1 MSGKNYSSESLPY
14 NNRENSVVNLI
25 FYQISSQKFFILYFL
40 FWCIRF
46 INIDQPILEGG
57 GVRQLM
63 TASVSR
69 FLFIEGISL
78 KNFLYPKM
86 YMADYSTYY
95 LIEMP
100 LYNTL
105 MALLCKI
112 YGSYEE
118 WIGRFISILLSGLA
132 GIYFYRFLVNHTSH
146 RIAKIALILY
156 SISPLSIIYTRAIQ
170 PNPSMLFFL
179 MGTVFYYDNYLRN
192 PFWKTFFKT
201 MIFGAFL
208 FLLNA
213 SLQTIGILLLCMTL
227 SILGLRALTNW
238 KIYLLAICMLVPC
251 WLWIFHANIFGQS
264 FVPKYLLGQ
273 KLFLGPIGGN
283 FSDIFQFETATLEDK
298 MPFLSFSWLSDH
310 SFYKAQ
316 FQFFSGEILTPI
328 GFGLF
333 ILGLGLL
340 RKKDSVLIFWLI
352 SFLFYFILINK
363 QIHLYYYLPWL
374 FPMSWAIAKS
384 ISFIYDNIPDES
396 FYKMPSGMF
405 LLLLFT
411 VGIIAGYSNSGFIT
425 PKPVKMIPNAVENL
439 NKHFPKNVY
448 GIVSH
453 SNVGSL
459 GYYVNRK
466 VAVLIENSGQ
476 EKVDAFKKILKN
488 SEPKYYLSIYPH
500 EDYID
505 RNEFSSFLREN
516 YPVAEYKKNNFV
528 LYKIE

>member
-1 MSGKNYSSESLPY
+1 MEKNSIKDPDHLNFGNSAIKSVFYQMFS
-14 NNRENSVVNLI
+14 NNFLI
-25 FYQISSQKFFILYFL
+25 FYFL
-40 FWCIRF
+40 LWCIRF
-46 INIDQPILEGG
+46 INIDQPILEAG
-57 GVRQLM
+57 GVRQIM
-63 TASVSR
+63 TASVSK

-78 KNFLYPKM
+78 ESFLYPKM
-86 YMADYSTYY
+86 YMADHSNYY

-100 LYNTL
+100 LYNSL

-132 GIYFYRFLVNHTSH
+132 GIYFYRFLINHTSE
-146 RIAKIALILY
+146 RIAKIALMIY
-156 SISPLSIIYTRAIQ
+156 CFSPLSIIYTRAVQ

-179 MGTVFYYDNYLRN
+179 MATVYYFDKYLREMQWKYFCLTILSGTV
-192 PFWKTFFKT
+192 
-201 MIFGAFL
+201 L
-208 FLLNA
+208 FVLNA
-213 SLQTIGILLLCMTL
+213 SIQPIGILFLCL
-227 SILGLRALTNW
+227 SIKQCGVSTFSNW
-238 KIYLLAICMLVPC
+238 KIYFIALSILTPC
-251 WLWIFHANIFGQS
+251 WLWIFHANNFFQNHLTDANA
-264 FVPKYLLGQ
+264 LLGPVG
-273 KLFLGPIGGN
+273 KDG
-283 FSDIFQFETATLEDK
+283 
-298 MPFLSFSWLSDH
+298 MHFLSFSWVTDY
-310 SFYKAQ
+310 SFFKTQ

-333 ILGLGLL
+333 VLGLGLL

-374 FPMSWAIAKS
+374 FPMAWLIAKS

-396 FYKMPSGMF
+396 FYKKPSGMF

-411 VGIIAGYSNSGFIT
+411 VGTIAGYSNSGFIT
-425 PKPVKMIPNAVENL
+425 PKAVKMIPNAVENL

-448 GIVSH
+448 GIISE

-466 VAVLIENSGQ
+466 VAVLRGNLGL
-476 EKVDAFKKILKN
+476 EKLDAFKKILQN
-488 SEPKYYLSIYPH
+488 SKPKYYLSIYPH
-500 EDYID
+500 KDYID

-516 YPVAEYKKNNFV
+516 YPVAEYKKSNFV